1 MTSIPRVGKDGE
13 RERERERKAWIER
26 RSKGERGRETGGG
39 GRDSRGLL
47 QERKAEREYLGKFK
61 L

>member
-39 GRDSRGLL
+39 
-47 QERKAEREYLGKFK
+47 ERQSQFIAGEKGGERIFGKV
-61 L
+61 